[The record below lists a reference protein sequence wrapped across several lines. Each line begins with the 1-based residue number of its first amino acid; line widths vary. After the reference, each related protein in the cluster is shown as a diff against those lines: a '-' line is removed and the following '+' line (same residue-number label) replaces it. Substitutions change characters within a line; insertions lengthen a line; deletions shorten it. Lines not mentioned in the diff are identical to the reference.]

1 MELKVEREHG
11 TLGYTGGKLYIDNI
25 FQCYTLEDQERDD
38 KIYGETAIPLGRY
51 QVIINMSNRFD
62 MLLPLLQDVPNYSGV
77 RIHSGNTAKDTEGC
91 ILVGA
96 IPIRNGFLGSSR
108 AALGAL
114 MNKLKAAD
122 DKIWITIV

>member
-11 TLGYTGGKLYIDNI
+11 NLDYTGGKLYIDDL
-25 FQCYTLEDQERDD
+25 FQCYTLEDQERED

-51 QVIINMSNRFD
+51 EVILTMSQRFNR
-62 MLLPLLQDVPNYSGV
+62 LLPLLQDVPNFSGV
-77 RIHSGNTAKDTEGC
+77 RIHGGNTAKDTEGC

-96 IPIRNGFLGSSR
+96 IPIRNGFLGSSQ

-114 MNKLKAAD
+114 MNKLKATKD
-122 DKIWITIV
+122 QIWITIV